1 MSKRDK
7 NRRDILKI
15 AKILIGT
22 IIGGSGIGSAK
33 SSYHPEGERT
43 HQKKQIWVED
53 GKLKYDIDR
62 EQLGSFKY
70 NKTVAAIEDFNQAI
84 EAGHL
89 SIGKAGTASTQ
100 GGHEET
106 ESTTVAVHADPSAMV
121 GCDE

>member
-1 MSKRDK
+1 MSKKDK

-15 AKILIGT
+15 AGALTGT

-33 SSYHPEGERT
+33 SSYHPGERT

-53 GKLKYDIDR
+53 GELKYDIDR
-62 EQLGSFKY
+62 RQLGSFKY

-89 SIGKAGTASTQ
+89 RIEKAGTASTQ
-100 GGHEET
+100 GGHEAT
-106 ESTTVAVHADPSAMV
+106 ESTTVAVHADPSAMT
-121 GCDE
+121 GSDE